1 MDVKRLT
8 HDLNVFIKDDKLYTS
23 CEFEIWN
30 SNDNTLEMTRKEFK
44 ISDQIDHSLDSA
56 QDLAQTTVE
65 EWRFN
70 TLNNMVDGE

>member
-1 MDVKRLT
+1 MDVRRLT

-30 SNDNTLEMTRKEFK
+30 SNDNTLETTKKEFK
-44 ISDQIDHSLDSA
+44 ISDQIDHSLDSV